1 MPNAAFVHPRVAR
14 EKEVSGMR
22 IVGIILIVLGIA
34 GVAYG
39 GFSWTRQKTV
49 LDAGPVT
56 VKTDKRESLPI
67 PPIVGGIC
75 LVGGVVLVV
84 TAKR

>member
-1 MPNAAFVHPRVAR
+1 
-14 EKEVSGMR
+14 MR

-34 GVAYG
+34 GVAWG

-49 LDAGPVT
+49 LDAGPLT

-67 PPIVGGIC
+67 PPIVGAVC
-75 LVGGVVLVV
+75 LIGGVVLVV
-84 TAKR
+84 SGRR

>member
-1 MPNAAFVHPRVAR
+1 MLPSFIPGLPR

-67 PPIVGGIC
+67 PPIVGAIC

>member
-1 MPNAAFVHPRVAR
+1 
-14 EKEVSGMR
+14 MR

-49 LDAGPVT
+49 LDAGPLT

-67 PPIVGGIC
+67 PPLVGAVC
-75 LVGGVVLVV
+75 LIGGVVLVV
-84 TAKR
+84 SGRR

>member
-1 MPNAAFVHPRVAR
+1 M
-14 EKEVSGMR
+14 KL
-22 IVGIILIVLGIA
+22 VGIVLLIVGIA

-49 LDAGPVT
+49 LDVGPLE

-67 PPIVGGIC
+67 PP
-75 LVGGVVLVV
+75 LVGAVCVVAGAALLL
-84 TAKR
+84 TRKG